1 MKAELCSVIK
11 EKYMII
17 TVFRMIFLLGLFL
30 TILLTVMY
38 CRKSKDTEKGKE
50 NIAFGKKHAVYNSVV
65 ALIANF
71 LDVEGIGTH
80 AVNAIGFKL
89 GKSVEDMNMPGTM
102 NIGATVPCCL
112 AAFLFFPLAQ
122 TDTLTLVLMIVAAVA
137 GAFLL
142 AGIIGKLNML
152 GIRLLMGVGLIIM
165 SIFILIRAFK
175 LGNVDFEGAAVGL
188 TGGKLVIGVVCSFI
202 FGGLMN
208 IGVGYYAPILAV
220 CSMLGLDLT
229 SSMSIMFGACAMLM
243 AFGSAPK
250 LIKTGKFDVVAVF
263 TQFVFGTAGVVL
275 AYLFVK
281 SLPVNTANIIVAF
294 AVIITGI
301 LFVKDYF
308 SGVKA
313 AQRRV

>member
-1 MKAELCSVIK
+1 MV
-11 EKYMII
+11 I
-17 TVFRMIFLLGLFL
+17 TVLRVLALLGAVL
-30 TILLTVMY
+30 TIVLLAMY
-38 CRKSKDTEKGKE
+38 YKKSKDTERSRE
-50 NIAFGKKHAVYNSVV
+50 NLEFGKKHAVYNAVV
-65 ALIANF
+65 ALVANF

-112 AAFLFFPLAQ
+112 AAFLFYPMAN
-122 TDTLTLVLMIVAAVA
+122 TDILTLVLMIVAAVA

-142 AGIIGKLNML
+142 SGIIGKLNML

-165 SIFILIRAFK
+165 SVFMLIRAFG
-175 LGNVDFEGAAVGL
+175 LGNVEFAGDAVGL
-188 TGGKLVIGVVCSFI
+188 TGAKLVIAVACSFI

-208 IGVGYYAPILAV
+208 IGVGYYAPILAI
-220 CSMLGLDLT
+220 CSMLGLDVA

-243 AFGSAPK
+243 AFGNAPK
-250 LIKTGKFDVVAVF
+250 LIRTGKFDMVAVG
-263 TQFVFGTAGVVL
+263 TQIVFGSIGVAG

-281 SLPVNTANIIVAF
+281 SLPMHVVAIVVAF
-294 AVIITGI
+294 AVVITGI

-308 SGVKA
+308 GGLKA
-313 AQRRV
+313 AKR